1 MLARKNPKKL
11 EKALASLTDD
21 QADELLHDWE
31 FWARREQL
39 EPYGDWRV
47 WLFLAGRGAGKTR
60 SGSEWIRKRVRL
72 GFNRICLIAPT
83 AADVR
88 DVMIEGESGILA
100 CAWAG
105 DRDAKG
111 DSVGIP
117 RYEPSKR
124 RLTWKNGAQATAFS
138 AEEPD
143 RLRGPQHDTALCFVA
158 GTMVLTAAGERAI
171 ETLRPGDWVMTRL
184 GPRRVLGNS
193 ERVALAGEVRFSTG
207 RALIGTREHP
217 VYSVHGWTRM
227 DRLQPGVFVCAV
239 NASNGAGTLGTDTK
253 VGITSAALSARE
265 LKKHS
270 GYTERFM
277 SARME
282 LSRAGLIF
290 TTATMTALTTIL
302 RTCRRLR
309 KQSILESIAGATRW
323 FGQIGLIVS
332 RLMFPV
338 GPAERCSSERKKST
352 LFALSARIAG
362 FLRQGSMS
370 AFASTARQNSSP
382 LPEIFAASVVSIWR
396 PVGGQS
402 VFCLKVEDQPEYFA
416 NGVLVHNCDELAAWA
431 DPRAT
436 WDMMKFGLRLGND
449 PRAMVTTTPR
459 PLPLIRELKDDD
471 DSAVSRGNTYA
482 NAANLAETF
491 LKDIREKY
499 EGTRLGRQEIQAEIL
514 DDIPG
519 ALWTRTMLDD
529 AKVRIE
535 AGKRVKITSENLPD
549 MSRVV
554 VAVDPSGTKGIK
566 PEELV
571 KMDKPNDIGIVAAG
585 LGVDGYVYVL
595 EDRSVNL
602 SPLAWGRVV
611 CETYRRWKADRV
623 VAEINFGGALVETVI
638 RATDPFISYET
649 ITASRGKVARA
660 EPVAALYEKGRVK
673 HLGDMAALEDQ
684 LCYFDPSGYLG
695 EGSPDRA
702 DAMVWAITELMLG
715 DKTYDGS
722 LSWVGR

>member
-1 MLARKNPKKL
+1 MQRQSLHVESLATLARKNPKKL
-11 EKALASLTDD
+11 EKALASLTDE

-105 DRDAKG
+105 DRDVKG
-111 DSVGIP
+111 DSVGVP

-143 RLRGPQHDTALCFVA
+143 RLRGPQHDTALCFIA

-171 ETLRPGDWVMTRL
+171 ETLRPGDLVLTRL

-193 ERVALAGEVRFSTG
+193 ERVALVGEVQFSTG
-207 RALIGTREHP
+207 RALIGTRDHP

-239 NASNGAGTLGTDTK
+239 NASNGAG
-253 VGITSAALSARE
+253 
-265 LKKHS
+265 
-270 GYTERFM
+270 
-277 SARME
+277 
-282 LSRAGLIF
+282 
-290 TTATMTALTTIL
+290 
-302 RTCRRLR
+302 
-309 KQSILESIAGATRW
+309 
-323 FGQIGLIVS
+323 
-332 RLMFPV
+332 
-338 GPAERCSSERKKST
+338 
-352 LFALSARIAG
+352 
-362 FLRQGSMS
+362 MS

-382 LPEIFAASVVSIWR
+382 LPETFAASVVSIWR
-396 PVGGQS
+396 PVGEQS

-566 PEELV
+566 PEDLV

-585 LGVDGYVYVL
+585 LGVDGFVYVL

>member
-1 MLARKNPKKL
+1 MQRQSLHVESLATLARKNPKKL
-11 EKALASLTDD
+11 EKALASLTDE

-31 FWARREQL
+31 FWARKDQL

-47 WLFLAGRGAGKTR
+47 WLLLGGRGSGKSR
-60 SGSEWIRKRVRL
+60 ALSEWIRHRVKT
-72 GFNRICLIAPT
+72 GFSRIALIAPT

-105 DRDAKG
+105 DRDVKG
-111 DSVGIP
+111 DLVGVP

-124 RLTWKNGAQATAFS
+124 RLTWKNGAVATAFS

-143 RLRGPQHDTALCFVA
+143 RLRGPQHDTAA
-158 GTMVLTAAGERAI
+158 
-171 ETLRPGDWVMTRL
+171 
-184 GPRRVLGNS
+184 
-193 ERVALAGEVRFSTG
+193 
-207 RALIGTREHP
+207 
-217 VYSVHGWTRM
+217 
-227 DRLQPGVFVCAV
+227 
-239 NASNGAGTLGTDTK
+239 
-253 VGITSAALSARE
+253 
-265 LKKHS
+265 
-270 GYTERFM
+270 
-277 SARME
+277 
-282 LSRAGLIF
+282 
-290 TTATMTALTTIL
+290 
-302 RTCRRLR
+302 
-309 KQSILESIAGATRW
+309 
-323 FGQIGLIVS
+323 
-332 RLMFPV
+332 
-338 GPAERCSSERKKST
+338 
-352 LFALSARIAG
+352 
-362 FLRQGSMS
+362 
-370 AFASTARQNSSP
+370 
-382 LPEIFAASVVSIWR
+382 
-396 PVGGQS
+396 
-402 VFCLKVEDQPEYFA
+402 
-416 NGVLVHNCDELAAWA
+416 CDELAAWA

-436 WDMMKFGLRLGND
+436 WDMMKFGLRLGHD
-449 PRAMVTTTPR
+449 PRVGIATTPR
-459 PLPLIRELKDDD
+459 PIPLIRELKDDD
-471 DSAVSRGNTYA
+471 DSAVSTANTYA
-482 NAANLAETF
+482 NAANLADTF
-491 LKDIREKY
+491 LQDIREKY

-566 PEELV
+566 PEDLV

-585 LGVDGYVYVL
+585 LGVDGFVYVL